1 MVMQKLALKIRH
13 AFNLK
18 RFIFLLSAALLTT
31 WYGLFWSVDYFAEL
45 TNGLRFMDMQP
56 ALDVESLFEQIR
68 SYDELAAEFYLWWS
82 LFDYAWPFI
91 TFTTMV
97 VITAWLVGFLSD
109 RWQRWLPLPM
119 SAAYITVLMDWLENL
134 GFATLIIVRPAEPLW
149 LAEIT
154 VGLHAAKLLFN
165 LLFNLG
171 FLVVL
176 VTVVYVKIKLW
187 LTTIRQFIFG

>member
-1 MVMQKLALKIRH
+1 
-13 AFNLK
+13 
-18 RFIFLLSAALLTT
+18 
-31 WYGLFWSVDYFAEL
+31 
-45 TNGLRFMDMQP
+45 MDMQP
-56 ALDVESLFEQIR
+56 ALDVESLFQQIR
-68 SYDELAAEFYLWWS
+68 TYDELATEFYLWWS

-97 VITAWLVGFLSD
+97 VTTAWLMGLLSD
-109 RWQRWLPLPM
+109 RWQLWFPLIM

-154 VGLHAAKLLFN
+154 LGLHAAKLLFN

-171 FLVVL
+171 FLVVF
-176 VTVVYVKIKLW
+176 VTVVSVKIKLW
-187 LTTIRQFIFG
+187 LTTIRQWIFR